1 MASQKVLHSPQ
12 RGVRSSGSTRESRV
26 EISSCWTRPLRSCAA
41 ATCDLP
47 LLSLA
52 LGQRYLAAMTR
63 LTTMDAMPASTAL
76 AIGDDRISVIGL
88 DPDA

>member
-1 MASQKVLHSPQ
+1 
-12 RGVRSSGSTRESRV
+12 
-26 EISSCWTRPLRSCAA
+26 
-41 ATCDLP
+41 LP

-52 LGQRYLAAMTR
+52 LTPYLAAMTR
-63 LTTMDAMPASTAL
+63 LITMDAMPASTAL